1 MRSTAPLVLALLLV
15 PAAASAQADSA
26 TEQGVEITPD
36 SPPSVMLAFY
46 DTHLIRIPR
55 ETVEKYESKLQRV
68 AHICQDS
75 REALAGSA
83 RAASDLLRQH
93 ASRQVTAYELLDR
106 LQGSAD
112 DPLNSQPRCNDLMA
126 SIVIG
131 LGGERL
137 DLPKPLIL
145 GKLPSTRD
153 RSGGG
158 SGGG

>member
-1 MRSTAPLVLALLLV
+1 MRSTASLLLALLLV
-15 PAAASAQADSA
+15 PAAARAQADSA
-26 TEQGVEITPD
+26 SEQGVGVTPD

-46 DTHLIRIPR
+46 DTHLVRVPR
-55 ETVEKYESKLQRV
+55 DTVEKYESKLQRV
-68 AHICQDS
+68 SHMCQDS

-83 RAASDLLRQH
+83 RTASDLLRQH

-106 LQGSAD
+106 LQSSAD
-112 DPLNSQPRCNDLMA
+112 DPLNAQPRCDDLMA

-145 GKLPSTRD
+145 GKLPSNRG
-153 RSGGG
+153 GGG